1 MSSTWHT
8 TVMVI
13 SNNFIPSERERD
25 SEVVRHLFSCIIH
38 AKLHV
43 FNIIKLLPMLVRVI
57 S

>member
-13 SNNFIPSERERD
+13 SNNFIPSERERG

-43 FNIIKLLPMLVRVI
+43 FNILKLLPMLVCVVN
-57 S
+57 